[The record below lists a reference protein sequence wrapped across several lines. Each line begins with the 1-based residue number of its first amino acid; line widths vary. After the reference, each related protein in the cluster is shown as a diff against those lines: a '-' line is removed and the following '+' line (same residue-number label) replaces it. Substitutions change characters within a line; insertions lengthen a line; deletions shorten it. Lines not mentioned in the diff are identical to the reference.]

1 MPYDRARSIEE
12 LIVVPEDAQY
22 LAALG
27 AVEFGAQEVLDHPDL
42 GVFDGVAALEAY
54 LTEGRGRQKR
64 GAGRRALVGDNRRA
78 GALPGSVSPSR
89 LDAAHPCLRIRIE
102 TMAYSLGRYR
112 EELARRRRAMDEI
125 EDRLHALERTLHA
138 GSSEP
143 VDPGPADAPT
153 SRVHEDRTAV
163 R

>member
-1 MPYDRARSIEE
+1 
-12 LIVVPEDAQY
+12 V
-22 LAALG
+22 
-27 AVEFGAQEVLDHPDL
+27 
-42 GVFDGVAALEAY
+42 ALELSSFKCGQDAPIY
-54 LTEGRGRQKR
+54 SVVEEIIETSGTPYFAFKDINENK
-64 GAGRRALVGDNRRA
+64 
-78 GALPGSVSPSR
+78 PSGSI
-89 LDAAHPCLRIRIE
+89 RIRIE